1 MNLTPEQKNELHK
14 AIREISDSMTRTEAE
29 RDLIK
34 EIVKDQSDQLQIP
47 KKVISKI
54 AKTFHRQNLAHE
66 VADHE
71 EFVELYEKVT
81 SK

>member
-54 AKTFHRQNLAHE
+54 AKTFHRQNLAQE